1 MNNDFNND
9 QNNDQN
15 QSGQAPQDFG
25 RSQEAQQA
33 WANGQTS
40 WANQGTP
47 YSNVPPTPNDA
58 SANSAQTLGIVGLIV
73 SIICCQI
80 AGLILGIIAVSKAKM
95 SRLTLGYEVPA
106 ARTGRICGI
115 IAIVISILFMV
126 GTLIYYIIYF
136 LILGS
141 LGFFDAFED
150 LYYSYFIHFLSL
162 R

>member
-1 MNNDFNND
+1 MNNDYKND

-58 SANSAQTLGIVGLIV
+58 SANSAQTLGIVGLII
-73 SIICCQI
+73 SIVCCRI
-80 AGLILGIIAVSKAKM
+80 AGLILGIIAVGKAKT
-95 SRLTLGYEVPA
+95 SRLALGYEVPE
-106 ARTGRICGI
+106 ARTGRVCGI
-115 IAIVISILFMV
+115 IAIVISVVAMAGEILATVLYVIM
-126 GTLIYYIIYF
+126 I
-136 LILGS
+136 GS
-141 LGFFDAFED
+141 LVAAFENLD
-150 LYYSYFIHFLSL
+150 YSYFIHFMSL